1 MKKILIGTHNKGKFK
16 EIAYL
21 LSKKIK
27 KISPVSL
34 KIKSPKETGK
44 TFIANSK
51 LKANYFSKFVNY
63 SVISDDSGL
72 CIKSLNNKPGIYSAR
87 LAKKNGG
94 FANAMKYLLRK
105 LEKKRNRSATFICC
119 LSFKSPNQKIIN
131 VVGRIEGTISK
142 KILGKKG
149 FGYDPIFIPKN
160 RRKTFGEIPK
170 FKKMK
175 MDHRFIAFR
184 KLKKRVKIL

>member
-1 MKKILIGTHNKGKFK
+1 
-16 EIAYL
+16 
-21 LSKKIK
+21 
-27 KISPVSL
+27 
-34 KIKSPKETGK
+34 
-44 TFIANSK
+44 
-51 LKANYFSKFVNY
+51 
-63 SVISDDSGL
+63 
-72 CIKSLNNKPGIYSAR
+72 
-87 LAKKNGG
+87 
-94 FANAMKYLLRK
+94 MKYLLKK
-105 LEKKRNRSATFICC
+105 LEKKKNRSATFICC

-131 VVGRIEGTISK
+131 VVGQIKGTISK
-142 KILGKKG
+142 EILGKKG

>member
-16 EIAYL
+16 EISYL

-34 KIKSPKETGK
+34 KIKSPNETGK

-51 LKANYFSKFVNY
+51 LKANYFSKFVNFP
-63 SVISDDSGL
+63 VISDDSGL
-72 CIKSLNNKPGIYSAR
+72 CIKSLNNKPGVYSAR
-87 LAKKNGG
+87 LAKKKGG
-94 FANAMKYLLRK
+94 FTNAMKYLLKK
-105 LEKKRNRSATFICC
+105 LEKKKNRSATFICC

-131 VVGRIEGTISK
+131 VVGQIKGTISK
-142 KILGKKG
+142 EILGKKG